1 MPDVRSLH
9 HRAAQSQCGITA
21 GSYSSNGLH
30 SHCATPSYFTTTKDR
45 YAHGGQ
51 LYQNAACLNQLSN
64 GWIQE
69 DLGSVR
75 KVTGVR
81 TGGRPNGG
89 QWVTRY
95 QIMTSTNGHSW
106 SNAGTYTGNSDA
118 TTIVTRTISP
128 VQARYVR
135 LYVRG
140 YSGYASLRM
149 DVTTC

>member
-1 MPDVRSLH
+1 MGTLLFEV
-9 HRAAQSQCGITA
+9 AE
-21 GSYSSNGLH
+21 
-30 SHCATPSYFTTTKDR
+30 YFMTTKDR
-45 YAHGGQ
+45 YATSGAGS
-51 LYQNAACLNQLSN
+51 QNSACLSQLAD

-69 DLGSVR
+69 DLASMR
-75 KVTGVR
+75 QVTGVR
-81 TGGRPNGG
+81 TGGRPSGG
-89 QWVTRY
+89 QWVTSY
-95 QIMTSTNGHSW
+95 QIMTSTDGHSW
-106 SNAGTYTGNSDA
+106 SDAGTYTGNSDA